1 MLQADSGVITLAD
14 ISEVIDERLHR
25 RIVFVVNVDDLLITE
40 RTLLLTWVSAVL
52 LLASLAWRSFS
63 VT

>member
-52 LLASLAWRSFS
+52 LLASLAWRRH
-63 VT
+63 V